1 VSLSWDDFARVDMR
15 VGVVVD
21 AREFPEARRPAFK
34 LWIDFGPLGV
44 KRSSA
49 QVTHRYTPTDLV
61 GRRVV
66 AVVNFPPKQV
76 GPFVSEVLVLGA
88 YGETGEIVLLRPD
101 FDVEPGARIGCALS
115 PESGDEAAGRLES
128 RPGGRRPRRSPGRRV
143 RSRAARWTLEGAR
156 AAVGLSARGRRAG
169 VPRGARGTLR
179 PAWMCRCSRTTGPP
193 S

>member
-1 VSLSWDDFARVDMR
+1 VSISWDDFARVDMR

-49 QVTHRYTPTDLV
+49 QVTHRYAPADLI

-66 AVVNFPPKQV
+66 AVVNFPPKQI

-88 YGETGEIVLLRPD
+88 YDEAGEVILLRPD
-101 FDVEPGARIGCALS
+101 TDVTPGAKIG
-115 PESGDEAAGRLES
+115 
-128 RPGGRRPRRSPGRRV
+128 
-143 RSRAARWTLEGAR
+143 
-156 AAVGLSARGRRAG
+156 
-169 VPRGARGTLR
+169 
-179 PAWMCRCSRTTGPP
+179 
-193 S
+193 